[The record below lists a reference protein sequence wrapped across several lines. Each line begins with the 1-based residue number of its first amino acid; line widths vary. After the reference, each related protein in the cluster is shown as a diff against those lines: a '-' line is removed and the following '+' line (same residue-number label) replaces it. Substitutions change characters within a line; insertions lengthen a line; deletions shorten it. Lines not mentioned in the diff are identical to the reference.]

1 MKKYK
6 SKIEEQVVRC
16 IELPYIKKYL
26 IIAPNFNDEKQVS
39 TFIDF
44 KETKKLTNI
53 KEIIKYGFEKI
64 KQNYLEFQSI
74 MVLE

>member
-1 MKKYK
+1 MKYK
-6 SKIEEQVVRC
+6 TKVGGQMIRC

-39 TFIDF
+39 TLIDF

-53 KEIIKYGFEKI
+53 KEIIKYGFKKI
-64 KQNYLEFQSI
+64 KQDYLEFQSI

>member
-6 SKIEEQVVRC
+6 SKISGQMIRC

-26 IIAPNFNDEKQVS
+26 IIAPNFNDEKQIS
-39 TFIDF
+39 TFIDY

>member
-6 SKIEEQVVRC
+6 SKIEEQVIRC
-16 IELPYIKKYL
+16 IELPYIEKYL

-39 TFIDF
+39 TFIDY
-44 KETKKLTNI
+44 KEIKKLTNI